1 MSRIPIR
8 LRLTLAFALAMALV
22 LGGTGFVIY
31 RDLGRS
37 LDRTLNQ
44 GLRARAAD
52 VTALVKQADTGL
64 SQSPRIAIGS
74 SSTGFA
80 QVLDARGRVYD
91 QTPGLGKSPLLSP
104 HQLAR
109 ARQLSFLIGR
119 TRSGGVAIRL
129 LVTPVSAQDQ
139 RLVVVVGS
147 PLASRDGALAQLRR
161 ELLIGGP
168 VALLLA
174 SLVGYLMAAAA
185 LRPVER
191 MRSRAAAISAQ
202 RASERLPV
210 SPSGDEL
217 SRLGETLNEMLARL
231 ETALE
236 RERSFVADASH
247 ELRTPLAL
255 LRAEIELAL
264 ESPRSKKELE
274 SALRSAGDETDRLA
288 QLAEDLLLLARLD
301 NGVLPLRLEA
311 VELDDVLSGI
321 VARFERRAHD
331 AGRALESSGGGIRI
345 SADRLRVGQALAN
358 LVENALRYGSGSI
371 RLFTVERDSHIEV
384 HVTDKGAG
392 FTAAFLPRAFER
404 FSRADESRSSGG
416 AGLGLAIVRSVAE
429 AHRGT
434 AEAANRRES
443 GADVWLSIQ
452 RDLPSGSVQ
461 PARHRSGG
469 VQTEAIRM
477 RT

>member
-31 RDLGRS
+31 GHLGRS

-64 SQSPRIAIGS
+64 RQSPRQAFSS

-91 QTPGLGKSPLLSP
+91 ETSGLGKSPLLSP
-104 HQLAR
+104 DQLAR
-109 ARQLSFLIGR
+109 ARQVSMFIGR
-119 TRSGGVAIRL
+119 ARRGGATIRL
-129 LVTPVSAQDQ
+129 LATPVSAQDQ
-139 RLVVVVGS
+139 HLVVVVGS
-147 PLASRDGALAQLRR
+147 PLASRDEALAQLRS

-174 SLVGYLMAAAA
+174 SLAGYLMAAAA

-191 MRSRAAAISAQ
+191 MRSRAAAISA
-202 RASERLPV
+202 RRVSERLPV
-210 SPSGDEL
+210 APAGDEL

-231 ETALE
+231 EAALE
-236 RERSFVADASH
+236 RERSFVANASH

-255 LRAEIELAL
+255 LRVEIELAL
-264 ESPRSKKELE
+264 ESPRSKEELE
-274 SALRSAGDETDRLA
+274 SALRSAGDETDRLG

-301 NGVLPLRLEA
+301 NGVLPLRMET

-331 AGRALESSGGGIRI
+331 AGRAIESGGGISV
-345 SADRLRVGQALAN
+345 SADRLRLGQALAN
-358 LVENALRYGSGSI
+358 LVENALRYGSGSV
-371 RLFTVERDSHIEV
+371 RLFAVERDSRVEV
-384 HVTDKGAG
+384 HVTDEGAG
-392 FTAAFLPRAFER
+392 FAAAFLPRAFER
-404 FSRADESRSSGG
+404 FSRADESRGGGG
-416 AGLGLAIVRSVAE
+416 AGLGLAIVRSIAE
-429 AHRGT
+429 AHRGA
-434 AEAANRRES
+434 AEAANRRDG
-443 GADVWLSIQ
+443 GADVWLSIPS
-452 RDLPSGSVQ
+452 DLPSGRAS
-461 PARHRSGG
+461 PGRNRSGG
-469 VQTEAIRM
+469 VQTEATRM

>member
-8 LRLTLAFALAMALV
+8 LRLTLTFAVAMALV
-22 LGGTGFVIY
+22 LGGTGFLIY
-31 RDLGRS
+31 GHLRGS

-64 SQSPRIAIGS
+64 SQSAREPFGS
-74 SSTGFA
+74 ATSGFA

-91 QTPGLGKSPLLSP
+91 ETPGLGKTPLLSP
-104 HQLAR
+104 DQLAR
-109 ARQLSFLIGR
+109 ARQLSFFVGR
-119 TRSGGVAIRL
+119 TRRGGAAIRL
-129 LVTPVSAQDQ
+129 FATPVSAQDQ

-147 PLASRDGALAQLRR
+147 PLTSRDEALAQLRR

-191 MRSRAAAISAQ
+191 MRSQAAAISVQ
-202 RASERLPV
+202 RVSERLPV
-210 SPSGDEL
+210 APAGDEL
-217 SRLGETLNEMLARL
+217 SRLGETLNEMLTRL
-231 ETALE
+231 EAALE

-247 ELRTPLAL
+247 ELRSPLAL

-274 SALRSAGDETDRLA
+274 SALRSASDETDRLA

-301 NGVLPLRLEA
+301 NGVLPLRLET
-311 VELDDVLSGI
+311 VKLDDVLSGV

-331 AGRALESSGGGIRI
+331 AGRAIESSGGGIRV
-345 SADRLRVGQALAN
+345 SADRLRLGQALGN

-371 RLFTVERDSHIEV
+371 RLFAVERDSRVEV
-384 HVTDKGAG
+384 HVTDEGAG
-392 FTAAFLPRAFER
+392 FTPAFLPRAFER
-404 FSRADESRSSGG
+404 FSRADESRGAGG

-429 AHRGT
+429 AHQGT
-434 AEAANRRES
+434 AEAANRRD
-443 GADVWLSIQ
+443 GGTDVWLSLPH
-452 RDLPSGSVQ
+452 DLPSGSVS

-469 VQTEAIRM
+469 VQTEANRM